1 MHREAPARPTGLA
14 QQGFLLAASP
24 LPLLVLNVHLAVG
37 PVLVAPLLCLAQ
49 LAGALLL
56 RRRPVIARLLLTT
69 TILGTGLVGG
79 WRLARTPLG
88 ALGVFVT
95 VLGLLAWIWGWTLPA
110 PGADAPQGRARGS
123 AWGAALV
130 CLLGLL
136 SGLSS
141 PWAWAAC
148 GLSLLL
154 LAAVML
160 GPRASDEALRGGA
173 AARWSDF
180 IFASPARTL
189 VLTFLA
195 VIAAGTV
202 LLVLPFSAARAPIGL
217 LDALFTSTSA
227 TCVTGLVVLDTP
239 TDLGAFGQAVI
250 LGLIQVGGLGIMI
263 FSVAGMAITGRRL
276 SLRQESAAVELV
288 GTRDRSRVTEAA
300 RNVLAVTF
308 LAEAAGALLLTVG
321 FLLAG
326 DRLGAAL
333 WRAVFTAVS
342 AFCNAGFALQ
352 SESLIPYQEHVG
364 VVLVVAL
371 LVVLGGLGPAVVRA
385 APRWIRGGA
394 APLDARLVLWTTLL
408 LLVPSALLLLAVE
421 WGNTLSRM
429 GPGARLANA
438 LFLSTTP
445 RTAGFN
451 SVDTAALR
459 PTTLW
464 LTMVLMFIGGS
475 PASTAGGIK
484 TTTVALMLLM
494 IHAAMTG
501 RTHLR
506 AFGFRVSQPSV
517 YRAAA
522 IAALALLTVV
532 GVVAVLQLTQEMPL
546 DMAAFESIS
555 ALGTV
560 GLSVGGT
567 ARLDAVGKLV
577 VAATMFAGRVGPLT
591 LFMILSARTA
601 SDRFELPEEE
611 VAVG

>member
-1 MHREAPARPTGLA
+1 MHREASARPTGLA

-37 PVLVAPLLCLAQ
+37 PVLVAPLLALAQ

-56 RRRPVIARLLLTT
+56 RRRPVVARLLLTT
-69 TILGTGLVGG
+69 TILGTGLLGG

-95 VLGLLAWIWGWTLPA
+95 VLGLLAWIWGWTLPPPA
-110 PGADAPQGRARGS
+110 ADAPQGRARGS

-160 GPRASDEALRGGA
+160 GRRPTGA
-173 AARWSDF
+173 PVLEGAARWSDF

-288 GTRDRSRVTEAA
+288 GIRDRSRVTEAA

-321 FLLAG
+321 FLSAG

-385 APRWIRGGA
+385 APRWIRGGT

-560 GLSVGGT
+560 GLSIGGT

>member
-24 LPLLVLNVHLAVG
+24 LPLLLLNVHLGAV
-37 PVLVAPLLCLAQ
+37 PVLVAPLLALVQ

-56 RRRPVIARLLLTT
+56 RRRPVVARLLLTT
-69 TILGTGLVGG
+69 TILGTGSVAG
-79 WRLARTPLG
+79 WQVARTPLG

-95 VLGLLAWIWGWTLPA
+95 ALGLLAWIWGWTLP
-110 PGADAPQGRARGS
+110 PPRADAPRGRVRGS
-123 AWGAALV
+123 AWAAALV
-130 CLLGLL
+130 CLSGLL

-154 LAAVML
+154 LVAVVL
-160 GPRASDEALRGGA
+160 VRRPTDASVLDGA
-173 AARWSDF
+173 TRLSDF
-180 IFASPARTL
+180 VFASPARTL

-202 LLVLPFSAARAPIGL
+202 LLVLPFSAARSPIGL

-300 RNVLAVTF
+300 RNVLVVTF
-308 LAEAAGALLLTVG
+308 LAEAVGALLLTVG

-333 WRAVFTAVS
+333 WRAVFTSVS

-352 SESLIPYQEHVG
+352 SESLIPYQQHVG

-385 APRWIRGGA
+385 APRWLRGRS

-408 LLVPSALLLLAVE
+408 LLVPPALLLLAVE

-429 GPGARLANA
+429 GPGARLVNA

-464 LTMVLMFIGGS
+464 LTMVLMFVGGS

-560 GLSVGGT
+560 GLSIGGT

-577 VAATMFAGRVGPLT
+577 VAATMFIGRVGPLT
-591 LFMILSARTA
+591 VFMFLSARTA
-601 SDRFELPEEE
+601 SDRFELPEED

>member
-24 LPLLVLNVHLAVG
+24 LPLLVLNVHLRAA
-37 PVLVAPLLCLAQ
+37 PVPVAPLLALVQ

-56 RRRPVIARLLLTT
+56 GRRPVVARLLLTT
-69 TILGTGLVGG
+69 TTLGAGLISA
-79 WRLARTPLG
+79 WQIARTPLG

-95 VLGLLAWIWGWTLPA
+95 VLGLLAWIWGLTLPPPRA
-110 PGADAPQGRARGS
+110 EGPADRLRGA

-136 SGLSS
+136 AGLSS

-154 LAAVML
+154 LTAVAL
-160 GPRASDEALRGGA
+160 GPRAPDEALRGE

-180 IFASPARTL
+180 VFASPARTL

-202 LLVLPFSAARAPIGL
+202 LLVLPFSAARSPIGL

-308 LAEAAGALLLTVG
+308 FTEAVGALLLTVG
-321 FLLAG
+321 FLFAG

-385 APRWIRGGA
+385 APRWIQGGA

-408 LLVPSALLLLAVE
+408 LLFPSALLLLAIE
-421 WGNTLSRM
+421 WGNTLSRL

-438 LFLSTTP
+438 LFLAVTP

-464 LTMVLMFIGGS
+464 LTMVLMFVGGS

-494 IHAAMTG
+494 IHAAMAG

-560 GLSVGGT
+560 GLSIGGT

-577 VAATMFAGRVGPLT
+577 VAATMFIGRVGPLT
-591 LFMILSARTA
+591 VFMFLSARTA